1 MSSING
7 DKARFHRIR
16 KSKVVRRERMRVLRK
31 KLVADAA
38 AALKAVEV
46 YVRHDQDNPLS
57 LQSRSGRDGRGLHH
71 SGEARGDSAGPRR
84 TPPRRVR
91 LSGGCPTTTRECA
104 LRESCEFAAGESR
117 ETASRPSPGTGFGWL
132 YASHSGRNGLG
143 DPPHRGKIAAPQLF
157 GEILQ
162 QRQRASHRCLTVLL
176 PTRQEYGRSSTC
188 LPPALKPETQDCAA
202 RARSADP

>member
-46 YVRHDQDNPLS
+46 QVRHDQDNPLS

-71 SGEARGDSAGPRR
+71 SGEARGDSAGHRR

-91 LSGGCPTTTRECA
+91 LSGGCPAATRGHA
-104 LRESCEFAAGESR
+104 LRESCEHAAGESR
-117 ETASRPSPGTGFGWL
+117 ETSSGSSPGPRVGWL
-132 YASHSGRNGLG
+132 YASQPGRNELG
-143 DPPHRGKIAAPQLF
+143 DPAHRGKVAAPKPYMMYGLRIASILF
-157 GEILQ
+157 
-162 QRQRASHRCLTVLL
+162 
-176 PTRQEYGRSSTC
+176 
-188 LPPALKPETQDCAA
+188 
-202 RARSADP
+202 SAN